1 MSKDRR
7 SGLLISSSLT
17 IVFTIALTFATIE
30 LPRLFNNMLSQLF
43 PDIHPY
49 IEPELIEEFLRMVRP
64 FGYASLLVVIALI
77 AVGFKTGKR
86 SLYKLGS
93 LAFFLPV
100 FGSFASQM
108 FFLAGIG
115 ILRVLWLPFWE
126 VSPNLMKLGDI
137 AYLPYMIL
145 VYPFSRVG
153 LDIRLGLAYLDI
165 GIGLMVFLLGTFT
178 WLQAKFNDVDVVDFW
193 IYRYS
198 RHPQYL
204 GYIIWSYGVMLIA
217 TLYPVPRGG
226 INPGPS
232 LPWLVSALMIV
243 CIALNEENTMTRVH
257 SEDYQKYRSS
267 APFMIPLP
275 GFISKAVTAPLKKF
289 YQVKTPRN
297 SWEILYLFV
306 IYFGVLMLL
315 SLPFYLLNFPPGLG
329 WTTWPKI

>member
-1 MSKDRR
+1 MSKNRR
-7 SGLLISSSLT
+7 FGLVVSCSLAM
-17 IVFTIALTFATIE
+17 VFTIALTFATIE
-30 LPRLFNNMLSQLF
+30 FPRLLNNMLSQLF

-49 IEPELIEEFLRMVRP
+49 VEPELVEEFLRMVRP
-64 FGYASLLVVIALI
+64 FGYASLLLVITLM
-77 AVGFKTGKR
+77 AVGFKTGYR
-86 SLYKLGS
+86 GLYRLGS

-115 ILRVLWLPFWE
+115 ILRVLWLPFWD

-145 VYPFSRVG
+145 VHPFSRLG
-153 LDIRLGLAYLDI
+153 LDIRPGLAYLSI
-165 GIGLMVFLLGTFT
+165 GIGLMVFLLGTLT
-178 WLQAKFNDVDVVDFW
+178 WFRAKLFDMDVVDFW

-204 GYIIWSYGVMLIA
+204 GYIVWSYGVMLIA

-243 CIALNEENTMTRVH
+243 CVAFNEESTMTRAH
-257 SEDYQKYRSS
+257 GENYLKYRSS
-267 APFMIPLP
+267 APFMIPFPRL
-275 GFISKAVTAPLKKF
+275 ISNAVTVPLKKL
-289 YQVKTPRN
+289 YQVKTSRN
-297 SWEILYLFV
+297 SWDTLYLFV
-306 IYFGVLMLL
+306 IYLGVLILL
-315 SLPFYLLNFPPGLG
+315 SLPFFLLNYPPGLG
-329 WTTWPKI
+329 WMTWPRI